1 MKYDDQTERTQL
13 YKKAIVRF
21 GVKSRLGK
29 ALEEFCEASAAITRF
44 LSRPEGHSSGQIR
57 DSLFEELADASI
69 MVEQLKVLFADQTD
83 TRGRSIAQIQEEKLA
98 RLEKL
103 MNGAENV

>member
-1 MKYDDQTERTQL
+1 MKYDDQAERTRL

-69 MVEQLKVLFADQTD
+69 MVEQLEIMFVDQTD
-83 TRGRSIAQIQEEKLA
+83 TLGRSLPQIREQKLR

-103 MNGAENV
+103 MNGAKTV